1 MDPETY
7 YVGPE
12 NGLPVSRRSRDI
24 AALNHLRTWID
35 NPVVETSGRRRRA
48 ELAHYF
54 VELANRRC
62 EEAAARRVAMGNE
75 TAKDFE
81 AAI

>member
-7 YVGPE
+7 YVGSE
-12 NGLPVSRRSRDI
+12 SGLPVSRRSRDI

-35 NPVVETSGRRRRA
+35 NPVVETTGRRRRD
-48 ELAHYF
+48 ELAHHF
-54 VELANRRC
+54 IEFGNMRLK
-62 EEAAARRVAMGNE
+62 EAAARRVAMQNE
-75 TAKDFE
+75 AVKDFE